1 MRTSYVMV
9 ESAAAHAAR
18 FQGAGYYDDAGLY
31 ERTTG
36 HRMGLP
42 QRTVD
47 EMMPQVMKDCPEH
60 VLPGGNYVTSHSR
73 RREIMKANGWSD
85 YEPINTGSFARRGGG
100 RPTVKHKD
108 GGYISESFTKKR
120 GLKTS
125 AGAQEWMAN
134 TKAKKL
140 EKCGWTAKTK
150 DN

>member
-1 MRTSYVMV
+1 MRTRYVMV
-9 ESAAAHAAR
+9 GSAADHSAR
-18 FQGAGYYDDAGLY
+18 FQGVGAYEGDGLY
-31 ERTTG
+31 NKAS
-36 HRMGLP
+36 GLPMDRP

-100 RPTVKHKD
+100 RPTATHKD

-125 AGAQEWMAN
+125 AGAQEWMADA
-134 TKAKKL
+134 KAKKF
-140 EKCGWTAKTK
+140 EKCGWTAKPK